1 MKLDKIAIGLVYK
14 IYSGIVDIIINN
26 KILSLILALA
36 TLLRFIG
43 IYPGYHIYHSDEGMS
58 YSSAIEMIRNLNF
71 DPGRYDYPSLIP
83 IIHAFLYVFLFIP
96 VFVIKTMIFSPEDL
110 PSKYNNVIELWQ
122 QIVIQNQQTVVL
134 FWGRYVTAF
143 FGVLVVAM
151 TYYVAKFYFK
161 DKRIGLVAAFL
172 TAVNFRQVLNSHLG
186 LPDIYNAFFL
196 LFSLLCIEFLMER
209 ATLKRY
215 LAAAASIALYFSTK
229 AQIFTIPVF
238 LLIHVVS
245 SWKESK
251 GPLEFIKKIFSKKF
265 LVSVAIIPVIILL
278 INHYHLVRFDKFE
291 AVNSYNLLKYKVGT
305 KVFNF
310 FPLSYLY
317 HVGIG
322 QLISIS
328 IVLGMF
334 LSLRKY
340 FLKSLILLSPV
351 LLFMFIFLYY
361 TGGGYYT
368 RNFVTITPLLLIFA
382 AFFIVWSQ
390 EFMAKRF
397 EFRGLVNIVIL
408 IISVIIA
415 FPNLQNSFI
424 SSYAYTSKWEF
435 EKARDFASI
444 HIPEKATIV
453 SHPWDQYPRDKNLK
467 IIPLEPNAVYSL
479 AEMQEEGAEFGF
491 INMDWLTLASYW
503 WMNRSTKESLEF
515 WEKPNSILANTYSAV
530 AAQELAHF
538 SIAKFVKPWQAP
550 DMNFLIVQ
558 IPNIQTIEKSDRK
571 EKVSFSFDNQS
582 QFDDWH
588 LITAL
593 GENRKI
599 VFDGNIGKTNPGS
612 IKIERG
618 IHRFPVFM
626 AMSPAISV
634 SNNKAYLIEGWIKN
648 SDLQSIKE
656 RDGVIRVEFYQ
667 SDPSFNLKNRS
678 LYGSLS
684 SRVFGEPGWHKKEI
698 LLFPPTDARFMTV
711 SVQVNNY
718 SEFWFD
724 DIKVYESKVKFENLQ
739 KPPYLDYRIPDDVLF
754 PHSQGGL

>member
-1 MKLDKIAIGLVYK
+1 MNKKVKK
-14 IYSGIVDIIINN
+14 IYSVIVGFVRGN
-26 KILSLILALA
+26 KVLTLILFLA
-36 TLLRFIG
+36 ALLRFIG

-83 IIHAFLYVFLFIP
+83 IIHALLYVFLFIP
-96 VFVIKTMIFSPEDL
+96 VFVLKNVIFSPEDL

-134 FWGRYVTAF
+134 FWGRYITAF
-143 FGVLVVAM
+143 FGVLVVVM
-151 TYYVAKFYFK
+151 IYYVAKFYFK
-161 DKRIGLVAAFL
+161 DKRIGLVAAFF
-172 TAVNFRQVLNSHLG
+172 TASNFRQVLNSHLG
-186 LPDIYNAFFL
+186 LPDIYNGFFL
-196 LFSLLCIEFLMER
+196 LLSLLCIGLVMER

-229 AQIFTIPVF
+229 VQIFTIPAF
-238 LLIHVVS
+238 LLVHVVS
-245 SWKESK
+245 SWKESRQ
-251 GPLEFIKKIFSKKF
+251 LEFIKKIFGKKF

-278 INHYHLVRFDKFE
+278 INHYHLVRFDEFE
-291 AVNSYNLLKYKVGT
+291 AVNSYNLLKYGVGI

-328 IVLGMF
+328 IVLGIF
-334 LSLRKY
+334 LSFRKY
-340 FLKSLILLSPV
+340 LFISLILLSPA
-351 LLFMFIFLYY
+351 LLFMFTFLYY

-382 AFFIVWSQ
+382 ACFIVWSIDYLIR
-390 EFMAKRF
+390 RF
-397 EFRGLVNIVIL
+397 GFRAPVNMVIMIFSVIL
-408 IISVIIA
+408 A

-424 SSYAYTSKWEF
+424 SSYSYTSRWEF
-435 EKARDFASI
+435 EKARDFVAE

-453 SHPWDQYPRDKNLK
+453 SHPWDKYPRDKNYN
-467 IIPLEPNAVYSL
+467 IVPLEPSSVFSL
-479 AEMQEEGAEFGF
+479 QEMQEEGAEYGF
-491 INMDWLTLASYW
+491 INMDWLTLGSYW
-503 WMNRSTKESLEF
+503 WMRRSTRESLEF
-515 WEKPNSILANTYSAV
+515 WEKPSDIMATTYSGV
-530 AAQELAHF
+530 VAQELAHF
-538 SIAKFVKPWQAP
+538 AIAKFVKPWQAP
-550 DMNFLIVQ
+550 DMNFLIVK
-558 IPNIQTIEKSDRK
+558 IPDTEQIEKSDRK
-571 EKVSFSFDNQS
+571 EKVSFSFDNES
-582 QFDDWH
+582 QFGDWR
-588 LITAL
+588 LITIA
-593 GENRKI
+593 GDSRKI

-612 IKIERG
+612 LKIERG

-656 RDGVIRVEFYQ
+656 RDGVIRVEFYR
-667 SDPSFNLKNRS
+667 SEKTFDLKNRS
-678 LYGSLS
+678 LDGYLS

-698 LLFPPTDARFMTV
+698 LVFPPADARFMTV
-711 SVQVNNY
+711 SVSVNNY

-724 DIKVYESKVKFENLQ
+724 DIKVYESKNEFKNPR
-739 KPPYLDYRIPDDVLF
+739 KPPYLDYRIPDDILF
-754 PHSQGGL
+754 PYSQGGL